1 MTRRHSSSVMRSND
15 VSMRTAALLT
25 SMSRRPKRFTV
36 ASASART
43 SAGSV
48 TSARCSAALP
58 PASTIIATVSSACVR
73 DVRALTITA
82 APPAASE
89 RAMARPM
96 LRAPPVTSATLP
108 ASSTP
113 RVMPTVLGNFPS
125 SLMADRRQPG
135 GERRKDDDE
144 RNQEQHAADEGHARK
159 VDVTHGRAGWR
170 DALHDEKQQAEGR
183 RGVADLEREQHDEP
197 EPHQIEAQRLRQRKE
212 DRRGE
217 QHHRELVH
225 EAAEKENDADH
236 DEQHAE
242 RREREAERPI
252 HEAA

>member
-25 SMSRRPKRFTV
+25 SASSRPKCLTV
-36 ASASART
+36 AST
-43 SAGSV
+43 SAATSRGAV
-48 TSARCSAALP
+48 TSAMCSAALP
-58 PASTIIATVSSACVR
+58 PASSIMATVSSACAR

-144 RNQEQHAADEGHARK
+144 RNQEQHAADERHPGEINVA
-159 VDVTHGRAGWR
+159 HGRARWR

-183 RGVADLEREQHDEP
+183 RGVADLEREQHD
-197 EPHQIEAQRLRQRKE
+197 
-212 DRRGE
+212 
-217 QHHRELVH
+217 
-225 EAAEKENDADH
+225 
-236 DEQHAE
+236 
-242 RREREAERPI
+242 
-252 HEAA
+252 